1 MIIILKIR
9 QNLYKKTN
17 FTFLK
22 MEKLSIENICHE
34 LVIYVQK
41 NILDDSVTIT
51 PETLFNQVGL
61 DSMSIIELVLF
72 IERKFKVA
80 ILEKDLIPDNLKSIR
95 TLAECTFKYF

>member
-1 MIIILKIR
+1 
-9 QNLYKKTN
+9 
-17 FTFLK
+17 
-22 MEKLSIENICHE
+22 MEKISIENICHE